1 MNLYSHVEVSNS
13 KKTLGEKGL
22 WGKSLVLT
30 NPNSGFTICAT
41 ISTKD
46 QDIDHLAEAR
56 FHSKIAGSI
65 YFRWLSAKRSDHSDT
80 LIHSNLYHNQKIPD
94 DTYHTSHSWKLYITD
109 IFDDKSDR
117 PEENCNVLQL
127 VFDPQ
132 NLANG
137 KSIGDIDSRLG
148 NINIATKM
156 RSVRQI
162 FQDDLLKLLPNDL
175 TGPQRQLYVVI
186 FDSVHTENFL
196 GCAKIRHVRSR
207 MVKCVL
213 IKQRNSIAVL

>member
-1 MNLYSHVEVSNS
+1 MLS
-13 KKTLGEKGL
+13 GEKGL

-30 NPNSGFTICAT
+30 NPDSGFVICAT

-80 LIHSNLYHNQKIPD
+80 LIHSNLYHNQKLD
-94 DTYHTSHSWKLYITD
+94 DNGSAQFTRHSWKLYITD
-109 IFDDKSDR
+109 IFDDKGDR

-148 NINIATKM
+148 EIKIATKM
-156 RSVRQI
+156 KSVRQI

-175 TGPQRQLYVVI
+175 TGPQRQLYVVV
-186 FDSVHTENFL
+186 FDSVHKENFL
-196 GCAKIRHVRSR
+196 GCAKIRHVGSR
-207 MVKCVL
+207 MVKYV
-213 IKQRNSIAVL
+213 

>member
-1 MNLYSHVEVSNS
+1 M
-13 KKTLGEKGL
+13 
-22 WGKSLVLT
+22 VLT
-30 NPNSGFTICAT
+30 NPNTDFTICAT
-41 ISTKD
+41 ISTID

-65 YFRWLSAKRSDHSDT
+65 FFRWLSAKKSDHSDT
-80 LIHSNLYHNQKIPD
+80 LILSNLYHNQKLSD
-94 DTYHTSHSWKLYITD
+94 HSSALHTSHSWKLYITD

-148 NINIATKM
+148 NIKIANGMK
-156 RSVRQI
+156 SVRQI

-175 TGPQRQLYVVI
+175 TGPQRQLYVVV
-186 FDSVHTENFL
+186 FDSVHKENFL

-207 MVKCVL
+207 MVKYVL
-213 IKQRNSIAVL
+213 DNKKNSFC

>member
-1 MNLYSHVEVSNS
+1 M
-13 KKTLGEKGL
+13 
-22 WGKSLVLT
+22 LT

-46 QDIDHLAEAR
+46 QDTDHLAEAR

-80 LIHSNLYHNQKIPD
+80 LIHSNLYHNQIPSEND
-94 DTYHTSHSWKLYITD
+94 GGHFTSHSWKLYITD
-109 IFDDKSDR
+109 IFDDKTDR
-117 PEENCNVLQL
+117 PEENCNILQL

-132 NLANG
+132 NLGKG

-148 NINIATKM
+148 NLQIATKM
-156 RSVRQI
+156 ESMKQV

-175 TGPQRQLYVVI
+175 TGPQRQLYVVV
-186 FDSVHTENFL
+186 FDSLHKDNFL

-207 MVKCVL
+207 MVKYVCN
-213 IKQRNSIAVL
+213 QASIIRTPLTIVRFSDRQ